1 MIKPALITTI
11 IGENTMT
18 DKDLNDTPQRIP
30 KIRSLTDITRAM
42 NRIHREAR
50 LGTLSTADMGR
61 YGAFYNLFAGML
73 RDGVL
78 EERLQQLED
87 MQGIPRKGV
96 DNVSKQH

>member
-1 MIKPALITTI
+1 MQNKSVDEPKQRVAKVRSQ
-11 IGENTMT
+11 T
-18 DKDLNDTPQRIP
+18 DLLRW
-30 KIRSLTDITRAM
+30 M

-50 LGTLSTADMGR
+50 LGQLSTADMGR

-96 DNVSKQH
+96 DHVSKQH